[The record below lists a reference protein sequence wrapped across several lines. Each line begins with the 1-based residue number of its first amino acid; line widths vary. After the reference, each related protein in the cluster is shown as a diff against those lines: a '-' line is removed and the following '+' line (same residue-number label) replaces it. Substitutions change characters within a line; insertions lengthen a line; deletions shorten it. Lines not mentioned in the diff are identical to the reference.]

1 MNDRIF
7 NDLAAV
13 GQVELRNR
21 KIGRGPLGFAAL
33 ESKLDGVRVLL
44 RGGNDG
50 IGIGDLLH
58 DGQTLLVLIDQ
69 LLDRLRSGVCFLED
83 AVMGL
88 VVGLGRCARLQYT
101 ISWK

>member
-1 MNDRIF
+1 MKDRIF

-13 GQVELRNR
+13 GEVKLRDR
-21 KIGRGPLGFAAL
+21 KVGCGPLIFAAF
-33 ESKLDGVRVLL
+33 EGKLDGVRVLL

-58 DGQTLLVLIDQ
+58 HGQTLLVLIDQ

-88 VVGLGRCARLQYT
+88 VVGLGRCARPQYT